1 MEAIKTIYALL
12 QIFWK
17 PLLVFVLFFGVAVA
31 LDQGKGPITCIPTG
45 PDTEE
50 CFRR

>member
-17 PLLVFVLFFGVAVA
+17 PLLVFALVMGVLVAME
-31 LDQGKGPITCIPTG
+31 QGKGPITCIPTG
-45 PDTEE
+45 PDTQE